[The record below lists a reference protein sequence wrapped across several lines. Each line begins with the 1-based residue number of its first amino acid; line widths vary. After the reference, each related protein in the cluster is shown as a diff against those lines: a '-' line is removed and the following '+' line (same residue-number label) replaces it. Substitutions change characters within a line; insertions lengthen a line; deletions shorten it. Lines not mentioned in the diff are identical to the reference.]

1 MFDCVVGDSRYI
13 CLIGENSPPAET
25 KLFRIGYNAEIMM
38 LLVVTAVSNLLIFN
52 QKRRSALNRDEKSAI
67 VAELH
72 ESFNRAKFAVVT
84 DYCGLTVSEIQQ
96 IRIELRKC
104 DSEIRVA
111 KNTLLKRAVT
121 ETDSALLSDDFT
133 GTTAVV
139 MAYGDPVAPAK
150 ALAKFAEDYKKFQ
163 IRSAALEGERLNA
176 DQLIAL
182 SKLPAKGSFVGSIAF
197 CVEQCTYRTC
207 SCAFGSSTCVLVWIA
222 GY

>member
-1 MFDCVVGDSRYI
+1 
-13 CLIGENSPPAET
+13 
-25 KLFRIGYNAEIMM
+25 
-38 LLVVTAVSNLLIFN
+38 
-52 QKRRSALNRDEKSAI
+52 LNRDEKSAI

-72 ESFNRAKFAVVT
+72 KSFDRAKFAVVT

-121 ETDSALLSDDFT
+121 ETDSALLSEDFT

-139 MAYGDPVAPAK
+139 IAYGDPVAPAK
-150 ALAKFAEDYKKFQ
+150 ALAKFAENNQRFR
-163 IRSAALEGERLNA
+163 IRSAALDGEKLST

-182 SKLPAKGSFVGSIAF
+182 SKLPGKEVLLAQLLSVLNNVPTGLVRVLSGVPRAF
-197 CVEQCTYRTC
+197 LYGLQAIKDQKEQ
-207 SCAFGSSTCVLVWIA
+207 VDN
-222 GY
+222 